1 MKADREIKP
10 SFVHFD
16 EELCAGC
23 TECVKVCPTQ
33 AIRVRGNRAVLLD
46 GRCVGCGQCIRVCRA
61 GAIHASTSELSSLKS
76 DRISIA
82 LVSPVLYSQFP
93 GVLPNDVLMGLR
105 NMGFTNTVDMTYYF
119 EMFQWATAEY
129 IMRNRKTGESMWPLI
144 SPVCPVVIR
153 MIAFLFPVL
162 LPNVHP
168 IMRPVTLMAR
178 DIVRQFSRHYSVSA
192 DKIHLYYINP
202 CPSKMGYPKKIIESG
217 LKTGHS
223 TTGALGIND
232 IYGELS
238 RQIRKIE
245 KSDKIPFAPAGYEY
259 EQCNTGGGLLWGLS
273 GGEAE
278 ATGIDK
284 TLAVSGLKETITY
297 LEKIEMG
304 LFNDLEYIEL
314 RACREGCIGGAL
326 NAIDKY
332 LAKSATN
339 KMARTLGIGTR
350 LNRERVLRLYDS
362 NWFFRKD
369 QSASFNKIQASCK
382 RRFTFQELQ
391 KIERLVKFI
400 NGKNCGACGS
410 PGCRAF
416 AEDVILG
423 VSDPEDCVYLQLKRL
438 SSSDVFEIIG

>member
-1 MKADREIKP
+1 MVSEKMP
-10 SFVHFD
+10 SPCFVHFD
-16 EELCAGC
+16 DEFCIGC
-23 TECVKVCPTQ
+23 TECVKICPTR
-33 AIRVRGNRAVLLD
+33 AIRVKNNLAQLLP
-46 GRCVGCGQCIRVCRA
+46 GKCIGCGQCILVCEA
-61 GAIHASTSELSSLKS
+61 GAVTASTSEIESLKS

-93 GVLPNDVLMGLR
+93 GVLPKDILLGMK
-105 NMGFTNTVDMTYYF
+105 NMGFNHVVDMTYYF

-129 IMRNRKTGESMWPLI
+129 ILQNREKGESPWPLI

-153 MIAFLFPVL
+153 LIAARFPVL

-178 DIVRQFSRHYSVSA
+178 DIVQQFSKHYGVTEE
-192 DKIHLYYINP
+192 DIFLYYINP
-202 CPSKMGYPKKIIESG
+202 CPSKMGYPKKIIESSI
-217 LKTGHS
+217 TIEQQS
-223 TTGALGIND
+223 TGALGIND

-245 KSDKIPFAPAGYEY
+245 KSDKIPFAQAGYEY

-273 GGEAE
+273 GGEAD
-278 ATGIDK
+278 ASGIDK
-284 TLAVSGLKETITY
+284 TLAVSGLNETITY

-362 NWFFRKD
+362 NWFFRAESSD
-369 QSASFNKIQASCK
+369 AVQKIKSENE
-382 RRFTFQELQ
+382 RRFSFQELQ

-410 PGCRAF
+410 PGCRTF
-416 AEDVILG
+416 AEDV
-423 VSDPEDCVYLQLKRL
+423 VSGFSSPEQCVYLKIRGL
-438 SSSDVFEIIG
+438 SAEEIMSIIS